1 MKKTTYIIIGMLVGT
16 VCLIFGGIALLSAL
30 GHERGG
36 FPTLVMKEGE
46 KTLQL
51 PACKYISV
59 KKTGVEYVKV
69 KPGLREVKND
79 FAFIDMPFILTDT
92 AETCPVLTMDAGLE
106 QMMEMVMHGDT
117 LNLEFSISQDM
128 WPEESRGN
136 HFLGI
141 YSLPMKLSLPEDVA
155 LIKMGIDVQR
165 VEVERMERKSLQ
177 LDFPGKY
184 VNVSDCCFDTLR
196 VENVHKVDFTKGRA
210 GNLYVNC
217 DRVNSW
223 WVHPEFQVD
232 TEYLSGSG
240 ITNNQLHSN
249 ECRRV
254 IWTPTGENAKMNV
267 EISCPVEILVK
278 E

>member
-1 MKKTTYIIIGMLVGT
+1 MLVGT

-59 KKTGVEYVKV
+59 EKAGVEYEKM
-69 KPGLREVKND
+69 KPGLYEVKND
-79 FAFIDMPFILTDT
+79 FTFLDMPFILTDT
-92 AETCPVLTMDAGLE
+92 AETCPVLTIDAGLE

-177 LDFPGKY
+177 LDFPGEY

-196 VENVHKVDFTKGRA
+196 VENVRKVDFTKGRA

-223 WVHPEFQVD
+223 WVRPEFQVD